1 MGPESGAREDRDR
14 GDETSQQESDE
25 KRRGSQAMS
34 RFGSERPT
42 PNAQRPMPNSE
53 LSIGR

>member
-14 GDETSQQESDE
+14 GDETSQQESGE
-25 KRRGSQAMS
+25 KRRGSLAMS